1 MIRDVVCLS
10 FLLSFWD
17 IIKPYFTY
25 SERKLDKLF
34 VSLYLH
40 NRPLYYLAQFCTFL
54 ICLILIHGSRLMN
67 KKEPDYWTSSIFK
80 KPQAFFLTSVFLA
93 VLAACAIEFLTH
105 HTFLRLLRQ
114 AMQEEAAQ
122 KSLQSGIH

>member
-1 MIRDVVCLS
+1 MIRDVVFLS
-10 FLLSFWD
+10 FLLSSWD

-40 NRPLYYLAQFCTFL
+40 NRPLYYLAQFCTFI
-54 ICLILIHGSRLMN
+54 ICLIIIHCMRLMH
-67 KKEPDYWTSSIFK
+67 KRKQDYWTSSFFNNPRI
-80 KPQAFFLTSVFLA
+80 FFLTSVFLA

-122 KSLQSGIH
+122 KSLQIGIH